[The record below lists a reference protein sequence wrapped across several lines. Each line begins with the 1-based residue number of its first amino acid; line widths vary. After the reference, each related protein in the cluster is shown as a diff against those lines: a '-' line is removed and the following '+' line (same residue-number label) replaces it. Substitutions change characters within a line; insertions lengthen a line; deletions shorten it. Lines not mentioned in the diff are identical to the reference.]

1 MSGTTPTIKLN
12 YMALSNLQTRII
24 TGICFGSILIGG
36 TLISEFIL
44 CGIGLF
50 VMFVGLFEFN
60 KIQHKLSIKPNIP
73 FMAITNSLV
82 FGACIY
88 FQLTEIMLGI
98 SKNDVFWFS
107 VILLSGVF
115 LLFISELFRT
125 SEKPIENIATS
136 LLSLLYIGIPCG
148 LLVTISIGNEGDY
161 LPWNVLYLF
170 FFIWASDTGAYFSG
184 RAFGKHKLFERISP
198 NKTIE
203 GFIGG
208 LLASAL
214 VGIAAHHFLGG
225 ISMISWMCIGAF
237 VSITSTLGDLFESM
251 LKRQS
256 NIKDSGNILP
266 GHGGILD
273 RFDSTLISAPII
285 WVLLHVF
292 M

>member
-1 MSGTTPTIKLN
+1 
-12 YMALSNLQTRII
+12 MALSNLQTRII
-24 TGICFGSILIGG
+24 TGFVMGIILIGG
-36 TLISEFIL
+36 TLLSEYIL
-44 CGIGLF
+44 CAIGLF
-50 VMFVGLFEFN
+50 VMFIGLYEFN
-60 KIQHKLSIKPNIP
+60 KIQQKLSIKPNIA
-73 FMAITNSLV
+73 FVAITNLLV

-88 FQLTEIMLGI
+88 FQLTEIFLGI

-107 VILLSGVF
+107 VIMLSCVF
-115 LLFISELFRT
+115 MLFISELFRA

-136 LLSLLYIGIPCG
+136 LLSIYYIGIPCG

-170 FFIWASDTGAYFSG
+170 FFIWASDTGAYFTG
-184 RAFGKHKLFERISP
+184 RALGRNKLFARISP

-203 GFIGG
+203 GFVGG
-208 LLASAL
+208 LIASAL

-225 ISMISWMCIGAF
+225 ISLISWMCIGAF

-256 NIKDSGNILP
+256 DIKDSGNILP

-273 RFDSTLISAPII
+273 RFDSTLISAPIYWI
-285 WVLLHVF
+285 LLHVF
-292 M
+292 I

>member
-1 MSGTTPTIKLN
+1 
-12 YMALSNLQTRII
+12 MALSNLQTRII

-73 FMAITNSLV
+73 FMAIANSLV

-107 VILLSGVF
+107 VILLSCVF
-115 LLFISELFRT
+115 SLFISELFRT

-136 LLSLLYIGIPCG
+136 LLSLFYIGIPCG
-148 LLVTISIGNEGDY
+148 LLVTISIGNDGDY

-184 RAFGKHKLFERISP
+184 RTFGKHKLFERISP

-225 ISMISWMCIGAF
+225 ISLISWMCIGVF

-256 NIKDSGNILP
+256 DIKDSGNILP

-273 RFDSTLISAPII
+273 RFDSTLISVPIYWI
-285 WVLLHVF
+285 LLHVF

>member
-1 MSGTTPTIKLN
+1 
-12 YMALSNLQTRII
+12 MALSNLQTRII

-73 FMAITNSLV
+73 FMAIANSLV

-107 VILLSGVF
+107 VILLSCVF
-115 LLFISELFRT
+115 SLFISELFRT

-136 LLSLLYIGIPCG
+136 LLSLFYIGIPCG

-208 LLASAL
+208 LIASAL

-225 ISMISWMCIGAF
+225 ISLISWMCIGAF

-256 NIKDSGNILP
+256 DIKDSGNILP

-273 RFDSTLISAPII
+273 RFDSTLISAPIY

>member
-1 MSGTTPTIKLN
+1 
-12 YMALSNLQTRII
+12 MALSNLQTRII

-50 VMFVGLFEFN
+50 VMFVGLYEFN
-60 KIQHKLSIKPNIP
+60 KIQRNLSIKPNIP
-73 FMAITNSLV
+73 FMAIANSLV

-107 VILLSGVF
+107 VIMLSCVF

-148 LLVTISIGNEGDY
+148 LLVTISIGNDGDY

-256 NIKDSGNILP
+256 DIKDSGNILP

-273 RFDSTLISAPII
+273 RFDSTLISAPIY

-292 M
+292 I

>member
-1 MSGTTPTIKLN
+1 
-12 YMALSNLQTRII
+12 
-24 TGICFGSILIGG
+24 
-36 TLISEFIL
+36 
-44 CGIGLF
+44 
-50 VMFVGLFEFN
+50 
-60 KIQHKLSIKPNIP
+60 
-73 FMAITNSLV
+73 MAIVNLLV

-107 VILLSGVF
+107 VIMLSCVF

-148 LLVTISIGNEGDY
+148 LLVTISIGYDGDY

-225 ISMISWMCIGAF
+225 ISLISWMCIGAF

-256 NIKDSGNILP
+256 DIKDSGNILP

-273 RFDSTLISAPII
+273 RFDSTLISAPIY

-292 M
+292 I

>member
-1 MSGTTPTIKLN
+1 
-12 YMALSNLQTRII
+12 MALSNLQTRII

-73 FMAITNSLV
+73 FMAIANLLV

-107 VILLSGVF
+107 VILLSCVF

-136 LLSLLYIGIPCG
+136 LLSLFYIGIPCG

-184 RAFGKHKLFERISP
+184 RALGRHKLFERISP

-208 LLASAL
+208 LIASAL

-225 ISMISWMCIGAF
+225 ISLISWMCIGAF

-256 NIKDSGNILP
+256 DVKDSGNILP

-273 RFDSTLISAPII
+273 RFDSTLISAPIY

>member
-1 MSGTTPTIKLN
+1 
-12 YMALSNLQTRII
+12 MALSNLQTRII

-50 VMFVGLFEFN
+50 VMFVGLYEFN
-60 KIQHKLSIKPNIP
+60 KIQRNLSIKPNIP
-73 FMAITNSLV
+73 FMAIANLLV

-107 VILLSGVF
+107 VILLSCVF

-161 LPWNVLYLF
+161 VPWNVLYLF

-225 ISMISWMCIGAF
+225 ISLISWMCIGAF

-256 NIKDSGNILP
+256 DIKDSGNILP

-273 RFDSTLISAPII
+273 RFDSTLISAPIY

>member
-1 MSGTTPTIKLN
+1 
-12 YMALSNLQTRII
+12 MALSNLQTRII
-24 TGICFGSILIGG
+24 TGSCFGSVLIGG
-36 TLISEFIL
+36 TLISEYFL

-50 VMFVGLFEFN
+50 VMLVGLYEYN
-60 KIQHKLSIKPNIP
+60 KILHKLSIKPNIP
-73 FMAITNSLV
+73 FIAIANLLV
-82 FGACIY
+82 FWACIY
-88 FQLTEIMLGI
+88 FQLTEILLGI

-107 VILLSGVF
+107 VMMLSSVFILF
-115 LLFISELFRT
+115 FSELFRA
-125 SEKPIENIATS
+125 SEKPIESIATS
-136 LLSLLYIGIPCG
+136 LLSLFYIGIPCG
-148 LLVTISIGNEGDY
+148 LLVSISIGNEGDY

-184 RAFGKHKLFERISP
+184 RTLGKHKLFERISP

-203 GFIGG
+203 GFVGG
-208 LLASAL
+208 IIASTL
-214 VGIAAHHFLGG
+214 VGIAAHHYLGG
-225 ISMISWMCIGAF
+225 ISLISWMCIGAF

-273 RFDSTLISAPII
+273 RFDSTLISAPIYWI
-285 WVLLHVF
+285 LLHLF

>member
-1 MSGTTPTIKLN
+1 
-12 YMALSNLQTRII
+12 MALNNLQTRII

-50 VMFVGLFEFN
+50 VMFVGLYEFN

-73 FMAITNSLV
+73 FMAIANSLV

-88 FQLTEIMLGI
+88 FQLTEIILGI
-98 SKNDVFWFS
+98 SKNEVFWFS
-107 VILLSGVF
+107 VMILSCVF
-115 LLFISELFRT
+115 ILFISELFRA

-136 LLSLLYIGIPCG
+136 LLSVFYIGIPCG

-170 FFIWASDTGAYFSG
+170 FFIWASDSGAYFSG
-184 RAFGKHKLFERISP
+184 RTLGKHKLFERISP

-203 GFIGG
+203 GFVGG
-208 LLASAL
+208 MIASAF

-225 ISMISWMCIGAF
+225 ISLISWMCIGVF
-237 VSITSTLGDLFESM
+237 VSITCTLGDLFESM

-256 NIKDSGNILP
+256 DIKDSGNILP

-273 RFDSTLISAPII
+273 RFDSTLISAPIY

>member
-1 MSGTTPTIKLN
+1 MV
-12 YMALSNLQTRII
+12 LSNLQTRII
-24 TGICFGSILIGG
+24 TGICFGSVLIGG
-36 TLISEFIL
+36 TLISEYVL

-50 VMFVGLFEFN
+50 VMLVGLYEYN

-73 FMAITNSLV
+73 CMAISNLLV

-88 FQLTEIMLGI
+88 FQLNETLIGI

-107 VILLSGVF
+107 VMMLSCVF
-115 LLFISELFRT
+115 ILFISELFRA

-136 LLSLLYIGIPCG
+136 LLSLFYIGIPCG

-170 FFIWASDTGAYFSG
+170 FFIWASDSGAYFTG
-184 RAFGKHKLFERISP
+184 RALGRHKLFERISP

-203 GFIGG
+203 GFVGG
-208 LLASAL
+208 LISSAL

-225 ISMISWMCIGAF
+225 ISLISWMCIGAF
-237 VSITSTLGDLFESM
+237 VSVTSTLGDLFESL

-256 NIKDSGNILP
+256 GIKDSGSILP

-273 RFDSTLISAPII
+273 RFDSTLISAPIYWI
-285 WVLLHVF
+285 LLHVF
-292 M
+292 I

>member
-1 MSGTTPTIKLN
+1 
-12 YMALSNLQTRII
+12 MALSNLQTRII

-36 TLISEFIL
+36 TLISEYIL
-44 CGIGLF
+44 CAIGLF
-50 VMFVGLFEFN
+50 VMFVGLYEFN
-60 KIQHKLSIKPNIP
+60 KIQHKLSIKPNVP
-73 FMAITNSLV
+73 FITIANLLV

-88 FQLTEIMLGI
+88 FQLTEILLGI
-98 SKNDVFWFS
+98 SKNDIFWFS
-107 VILLSGVF
+107 AIMLSCVF
-115 LLFISELFRT
+115 ILFISELFRA

-136 LLSLLYIGIPCG
+136 LLSIFYIGIPCG
-148 LLVTISIGNEGDY
+148 LLVTISIGNDGDY

-184 RAFGKHKLFERISP
+184 RALGKHKLFERISP

-214 VGIAAHHFLGG
+214 VGIAAHHFLGK
-225 ISMISWMCIGAF
+225 ISLISWMCIGIF

-256 NIKDSGNILP
+256 DIKDSGNILP

-273 RFDSTLISAPII
+273 RFDSTLISAPIY
-285 WVLLHVF
+285 WVLLHLF
-292 M
+292 I

>member
-1 MSGTTPTIKLN
+1 
-12 YMALSNLQTRII
+12 MALSNLQTRII
-24 TGICFGSILIGG
+24 TGICFGSVLIGG
-36 TLISEFIL
+36 TLISEYIL
-44 CGIGLF
+44 CGIALF
-50 VMFVGLFEFN
+50 VMLVGLFEFN
-60 KIQHKLSIKPNIP
+60 KIQQKLTIKPNIP
-73 FMAITNSLV
+73 FLAISNLLV

-88 FQLTEIMLGI
+88 FQLTEIFIGI

-107 VILLSGVF
+107 VIMLSCVF
-115 LLFISELFRT
+115 VLFISELFRA

-136 LLSLLYIGIPCG
+136 LLSIFYIGIPCG

-170 FFIWASDTGAYFSG
+170 FFIWASDTGAYFTG
-184 RAFGKHKLFERISP
+184 RALGRNKLFARISP

-203 GFIGG
+203 GFVGG
-208 LLASAL
+208 LIASAL

-225 ISMISWMCIGAF
+225 ISLISWMCIGAF
-237 VSITSTLGDLFESM
+237 ISITSTLGDLFESM

-256 NIKDSGNILP
+256 DIKDSGNILP

-273 RFDSTLISAPII
+273 RFDSTLISAPIYWI
-285 WVLLHVF
+285 LLHVF

>member
-1 MSGTTPTIKLN
+1 MV
-12 YMALSNLQTRII
+12 LSNLQTRII
-24 TGICFGSILIGG
+24 TGICFGSVLIGG
-36 TLISEFIL
+36 TLISEYVL

-50 VMFVGLFEFN
+50 VMLVGLYEYN

-73 FMAITNSLV
+73 CMAISNLLV

-88 FQLTEIMLGI
+88 FQLNETLIGI

-107 VILLSGVF
+107 VMMLSCVF
-115 LLFISELFRT
+115 ILFISELFRA

-136 LLSLLYIGIPCG
+136 LLSLFYIGIPCG

-203 GFIGG
+203 GFVGG
-208 LLASAL
+208 VISSAL

-225 ISMISWMCIGAF
+225 ISLISWLSIGAF
-237 VSITSTLGDLFESM
+237 VSVTSTLGDLFESM

-256 NIKDSGNILP
+256 DIKDSGNILP

-273 RFDSTLISAPII
+273 RFDSTLISAPIYWI
-285 WVLLHVF
+285 LLHLF

>member
-1 MSGTTPTIKLN
+1 
-12 YMALSNLQTRII
+12 MALSNLQTRII

-50 VMFVGLFEFN
+50 VMFVGLYEFN
-60 KIQHKLSIKPNIP
+60 KIQRNLSIKPNIP
-73 FMAITNSLV
+73 FMAIANSLV

-107 VILLSGVF
+107 VIMLSCVF

-148 LLVTISIGNEGDY
+148 LLVTISIGNDGDY

-256 NIKDSGNILP
+256 DIKDSGNILP

-273 RFDSTLISAPII
+273 RFDSTLISAPIY

>member
-1 MSGTTPTIKLN
+1 
-12 YMALSNLQTRII
+12 MALTNLQTRII

-73 FMAITNSLV
+73 FMAIANLLV

-107 VILLSGVF
+107 VILLSCVF
-115 LLFISELFRT
+115 LLFISELIRA

-136 LLSLLYIGIPCG
+136 LLSLFYIGIPCG

-203 GFIGG
+203 GFLGG
-208 LLASAL
+208 LIASAL

-225 ISMISWMCIGAF
+225 ISMTSWMCIGAF

-256 NIKDSGNILP
+256 DIKDSGNILP

-273 RFDSTLISAPII
+273 RFDSTFISAPIY

-292 M
+292 I

>member
-1 MSGTTPTIKLN
+1 
-12 YMALSNLQTRII
+12 MALSNLQTRII
-24 TGICFGSILIGG
+24 TGISFGSILIGG
-36 TLISEFIL
+36 TLFSEYIL

-50 VMFVGLFEFN
+50 VMFVGLYEFN

-73 FMAITNSLV
+73 FMVIANLLV

-88 FQLTEIMLGI
+88 FQISEIALGI

-107 VILLSGVF
+107 VLMLSSVCI
-115 LLFISELFRT
+115 LFIAELFRA

-136 LLSLLYIGIPCG
+136 LLSLFYIGIPCG

-170 FFIWASDTGAYFSG
+170 FFIWASDTGAYFTG
-184 RAFGKHKLFERISP
+184 RALGRHKLFERISP

-203 GFIGG
+203 GFVGG
-208 LLASAL
+208 LITSAL

-225 ISMISWMCIGAF
+225 ISLVSWMCIGAF

-256 NIKDSGNILP
+256 DIKDSGNILP

-273 RFDSTLISAPII
+273 RFDSTLISAPIYWI
-285 WVLLHVF
+285 LLHVF
-292 M
+292 I

>member
-1 MSGTTPTIKLN
+1 
-12 YMALSNLQTRII
+12 MALSNLQTRII
-24 TGICFGSILIGG
+24 TGFVMGIILIGG
-36 TLISEFIL
+36 TLLSEYIL
-44 CGIGLF
+44 CAIGLF
-50 VMFVGLFEFN
+50 VMFIGLYEFN
-60 KIQHKLSIKPNIP
+60 KIQQKLSIKPNIA
-73 FMAITNSLV
+73 FVAITNLLV

-88 FQLTEIMLGI
+88 FQLTEIFLGI

-107 VILLSGVF
+107 VIMLSCVF
-115 LLFISELFRT
+115 MLFISELFRA

-136 LLSLLYIGIPCG
+136 LLSIFYIGIPCG

-170 FFIWASDTGAYFSG
+170 FFIWASDTGAYFTG
-184 RAFGKHKLFERISP
+184 RALGRNKLFARISP

-203 GFIGG
+203 GFVGG
-208 LLASAL
+208 LIASAL

-225 ISMISWMCIGAF
+225 ISLISWMCIGAF

-256 NIKDSGNILP
+256 DIKDSGNILP

-273 RFDSTLISAPII
+273 RFDSTLISAPIYWI
-285 WVLLHVF
+285 LLHVF
-292 M
+292 I

>member
-1 MSGTTPTIKLN
+1 
-12 YMALSNLQTRII
+12 MALSNLQTRII

-73 FMAITNSLV
+73 FMAIANSLV

-107 VILLSGVF
+107 VILLSCVF
-115 LLFISELFRT
+115 LLFIYELFRN

-136 LLSLLYIGIPCG
+136 LLSLFYIGIPCG

-184 RAFGKHKLFERISP
+184 RAFGKRKLFERISP

-203 GFIGG
+203 GFLGG
-208 LLASAL
+208 LIASAL

-225 ISMISWMCIGAF
+225 ISLISWMCIGAF

-256 NIKDSGNILP
+256 DIKDSGNILP

-273 RFDSTLISAPII
+273 RFDSTLISAPIY

-292 M
+292 I

>member
-1 MSGTTPTIKLN
+1 
-12 YMALSNLQTRII
+12 MALSNIQTRII
-24 TGICFGSILIGG
+24 TGICFGSVLIGG
-36 TLISEFIL
+36 ILISEYVL

-50 VMFVGLFEFN
+50 VMLVGLYEYN

-73 FMAITNSLV
+73 FMAIANLLV
-82 FGACIY
+82 FWACIY
-88 FQLTEIMLGI
+88 FQLTEILLGI

-107 VILLSGVF
+107 VMMLSSVFILF
-115 LLFISELFRT
+115 FSELFRA

-136 LLSLLYIGIPCG
+136 LLSIFYIGIPCG

-170 FFIWASDTGAYFSG
+170 FFIWASDSGAYFTG
-184 RAFGKHKLFERISP
+184 RALGRHKLFERISP

-203 GFIGG
+203 GFVGG
-208 LLASAL
+208 LISSAL

-225 ISMISWMCIGAF
+225 ISLISWMCIGAF
-237 VSITSTLGDLFESM
+237 VSITSTLGDLFESL

-256 NIKDSGNILP
+256 GIKDSGSILP

-273 RFDSTLISAPII
+273 RFDSTLISAPIYWI
-285 WVLLHVF
+285 LLHVF
-292 M
+292 I

>member
-1 MSGTTPTIKLN
+1 
-12 YMALSNLQTRII
+12 MALSNLQTRII
-24 TGICFGSILIGG
+24 TGICFGSVLIGG
-36 TLISEFIL
+36 TLISEYVL

-50 VMFVGLFEFN
+50 VMLVGLYEYN

-73 FMAITNSLV
+73 CMAISNLLV

-88 FQLTEIMLGI
+88 FQLNETLIGI

-107 VILLSGVF
+107 VMMLSCVF
-115 LLFISELFRT
+115 ILFISELFRA

-136 LLSLLYIGIPCG
+136 LLSLFYIGIPCG

-184 RAFGKHKLFERISP
+184 RALGKHKLFERISP

-208 LLASAL
+208 VILSAL

-225 ISMISWMCIGAF
+225 ISLISWMSIGAF
-237 VSITSTLGDLFESM
+237 VSVTSTLGDLFESM

-256 NIKDSGNILP
+256 DIKDSGNILP

-273 RFDSTLISAPII
+273 RFDSTLISAPIYWI
-285 WVLLHVF
+285 LLHLF

>member
-1 MSGTTPTIKLN
+1 MSGTTPTISLN

-24 TGICFGSILIGG
+24 TGFVMGIILIGG
-36 TLISEFIL
+36 TLLSEYIL
-44 CGIGLF
+44 CAIGLF
-50 VMFVGLFEFN
+50 VMFIGLYEFN
-60 KIQHKLSIKPNIP
+60 KIQQKLSIKPNIA
-73 FMAITNSLV
+73 FVAITNLLV

-88 FQLTEIMLGI
+88 FQLTEIFLGI

-107 VILLSGVF
+107 VIMLSCVF
-115 LLFISELFRT
+115 MLFISELFRA

-136 LLSLLYIGIPCG
+136 LLSIFYIGIPCG

-170 FFIWASDTGAYFSG
+170 FFIWASDTGAYFTG
-184 RAFGKHKLFERISP
+184 RALGRNKLFARISP

-203 GFIGG
+203 GFVGG
-208 LLASAL
+208 LIASAL

-225 ISMISWMCIGAF
+225 ISLISWMCIGAF

-256 NIKDSGNILP
+256 DIKDSGNILP

-273 RFDSTLISAPII
+273 RFDSTLISAPIYWI
-285 WVLLHVF
+285 LLHVF
-292 M
+292 I

>member
-1 MSGTTPTIKLN
+1 MSGTTPTISLN

-24 TGICFGSILIGG
+24 TGFVMGIILIGG
-36 TLISEFIL
+36 TLLSEYIL
-44 CGIGLF
+44 CAIGLF
-50 VMFVGLFEFN
+50 VMFIGLYEFN
-60 KIQHKLSIKPNIP
+60 KIQQKLSIKPNIA
-73 FMAITNSLV
+73 FVAITNLLV

-88 FQLTEIMLGI
+88 FQLTEIFLGI

-107 VILLSGVF
+107 VIMLSCVF
-115 LLFISELFRT
+115 LLFISELFRA

-136 LLSLLYIGIPCG
+136 LLSIFYIGIPCG

-170 FFIWASDTGAYFSG
+170 FFIWASDTGAYFTG
-184 RAFGKHKLFERISP
+184 RALGRNKLFARISP

-203 GFIGG
+203 GFVGG
-208 LLASAL
+208 LIASAL

-225 ISMISWMCIGAF
+225 ISLISWMCIGAF

-256 NIKDSGNILP
+256 DIKDSGNILP

-273 RFDSTLISAPII
+273 RFDSTLISAPIYWI
-285 WVLLHVF
+285 LLHVF
-292 M
+292 I